1 MQKNEKIFNF
11 KKVIFPAIMTLV
23 SFISFV
29 GVYWILTYKSI
40 TPYYFKGLLF
50 AFPTIFFGVITF
62 LTAQGRLKIIAS
74 SVITGISIIALGV
87 GFLFILMFLSFD
99 IATTET
105 KDIGKY
111 ERVLRLTDDS
121 LTQHFPNQIPNNAEN
136 VYFMHLPR
144 FMQGGEI
151 LELRFQTDPETIQN
165 YKHEFSEQAEWIGQ
179 NGEVPIK
186 EYEFLTWGKLKELPE
201 DFTVYVFFSKPY
213 KTNDWNHGE
222 FRLAAINEK
231 DNEIIFLMER
241 W

>member
-1 MQKNEKIFNF
+1 MQNDKKIFNF
-11 KKVIFPAIMTLV
+11 KKAIFPAIMTIV

-50 AFPTIFFGVITF
+50 TFPFVFFGIITF
-62 LTAQGRLKIIAS
+62 LTAQGKLKMIAS

-87 GFLFILMFLSFD
+87 GFFFILMFLSFD

-121 LTQHFPNQIPNNAEN
+121 LTQHFPNQIPKDAEN
-136 VYFMHLPR
+136 VYFKHQPG

-151 LELRFQTDPETIQN
+151 LELSFQTDSETIQN
-165 YKHEFSEQAEWIGQ
+165 YKDEFSEKAEWIGQ
-179 NGEVPIK
+179 NNEEPIQ
-186 EYEFLTWGKLKELPE
+186 EYEFLTWAGSKRIPE
-201 DFTVYVFFSKPY
+201 DFTVYIFSSKPY
-213 KTNDWNHGE
+213 KANDWNHGE
-222 FRLAAINEK
+222 FSLAGINEK
-231 DNEIIFLMER
+231 NNEIIFLMEN

>member
-1 MQKNEKIFNF
+1 MQKNKKTLNF
-11 KKVIFPAIMTLV
+11 KKTIFQAIMTIV

-50 AFPTIFFGVITF
+50 TVPFIFFGIITF
-62 LTAQGRLKIIAS
+62 LTAQGRLKMIAS

-87 GFLFILMFLSFD
+87 GFFFILMFLSFD

-121 LTQHFPNQIPNNAEN
+121 LTEHFPNQIPNDAEN
-136 VYFMHLPR
+136 IYFMHQPR

-151 LELRFQTDPETIQN
+151 LELRFQTDSEIIQN
-165 YKHEFSEQAEWIGQ
+165 YKDEFSEQAEWIGK
-179 NGEVPIK
+179 NEEVPIQ
-186 EYEFLTWGKLKELPE
+186 EYEFLTWGELKQLPE
-201 DFTVYVFFSKPY
+201 DFTVYIFSSKPY
-213 KTNDWNHGE
+213 KANDWNHGE
-222 FRLAAINEK
+222 FSLAAINEK
-231 DNEIIFLMER
+231 DNEIIFLMEN

>member
-11 KKVIFPAIMTLV
+11 KKAIFPAIMTII

-50 AFPTIFFGVITF
+50 AFPFIFFGVITL
-62 LTAQGRLKIIAS
+62 LTAQGRLKMITS
-74 SVITGISIIALGV
+74 SVITGISLIALGV
-87 GFLFILMFLSFD
+87 GFFFILMFLSFD

-121 LTQHFPNQIPNNAEN
+121 LTQHFPKEIPNNAEN
-136 VYFMHLPR
+136 VYFMHQPR

-151 LELRFQTDPETIQN
+151 LELRFQTDSEIIQS
-165 YKHEFSEQAEWIGQ
+165 YKYKFSQQAEWIGQ
-179 NGEVPIK
+179 NDEVPIQ
-186 EYEFLTWGKLKELPE
+186 EYEFLTWGELKKLPE
-201 DFTVYVFFSKPY
+201 DFTVYILSSKPY
-213 KTNDWNHGE
+213 EANDWNHGE
-222 FRLAAINEK
+222 FSLVAINEK
-231 DNEIIFLMER
+231 DNEIIFIMEN